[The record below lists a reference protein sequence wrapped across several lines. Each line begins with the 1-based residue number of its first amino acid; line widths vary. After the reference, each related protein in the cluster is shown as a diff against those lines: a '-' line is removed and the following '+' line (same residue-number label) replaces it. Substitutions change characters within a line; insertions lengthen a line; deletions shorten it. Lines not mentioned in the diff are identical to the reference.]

1 MAELNSPL
9 TLGALEL
16 KNRVIMAPLTRN
28 RATADRV
35 PTPMMVEY
43 YAQRAS
49 AGLIISEAT
58 VISEEANGYLNTPGL
73 FTDAQVEGWKKVT
86 QAVHEKGGLIIAQLW
101 HVGRVSHPDLLNG
114 ETPVSASAVQQAGHV
129 SLLRPK
135 RPYVLPRPLE
145 VSEIHAITEQYKQA
159 AIRAKEAG
167 FDGVELHAANGYLID
182 QFLQSKT
189 NQREDEY
196 GGSVEKRTRFLL
208 EATDA
213 LIEVWGAD
221 RVGVHFAPRCDD
233 HDMGDD
239 NPRETFGYAMEQL
252 GKRKIAFFF
261 TREYLAEDSISE
273 YMKER
278 SGGVPYI
285 ANMQLSREDA
295 IELLAAEKADAVAF
309 GKAYIANM
317 QLSREDAIELLAS
330 GKADAVAFGRAY
342 IANPDLY
349 ERLMQDAPLNEL
361 KLENMIGTGVAE
373 GYVDYPTLAEME
385 TAAV

>member
-1 MAELNSPL
+1 MAELDSPL
-9 TLGALEL
+9 VLGDLHL
-16 KNRVIMAPLTRN
+16 KNRVVMAPLTRS
-28 RATADRV
+28 RASDDRV
-35 PTPMMVEY
+35 PTPMMAEY

-86 QAVHEKGGLIIAQLW
+86 QAVHEKGGLIVAQLW

-135 RPYVLPRPLE
+135 RPYVLPRALE
-145 VSEIHAITEQYKQA
+145 IAEIHAITEQYKQA

-196 GGSVEKRTRFLL
+196 GGSVENRARFLL
-208 EATDA
+208 EVVDA
-213 LIEVWGAD
+213 LIEVWGAG
-221 RVGVHFAPRCDD
+221 RVGVHLAPRGDE

-239 NPRETFGYAMEQL
+239 DPRETFGYVMQQL
-252 GKRKIAFFF
+252 GQRKIAFFF

-273 YMKER
+273 EMKAR

-285 ANMQLSREDA
+285 ANMRLSR
-295 IELLAAEKADAVAF
+295 ADAV
-309 GKAYIANM
+309 
-317 QLSREDAIELLAS
+317 ELLAS
-330 GKADAVAFGRAY
+330 GKADAVSFGKAY

-349 ERLMQDAPLNEL
+349 ERLLVDAPLNEL
-361 KLENMIGTGVAE
+361 KLETMIGTAVAE
-373 GYVDYPTLAEME
+373 GYIDYPTLAE
-385 TAAV
+385 TQHAVE

>member
-16 KNRVIMAPLTRN
+16 KNRVIMAPLTRS
-28 RATADRV
+28 RATDDRV
-35 PTPMMVEY
+35 PTPMMAEY

-73 FTDAQVEGWKKVT
+73 FTDAQVEGWQQVT
-86 QAVHEKGGLIIAQLW
+86 QAVHDQGGLIVAQLW
-101 HVGRVSHPDLLNG
+101 HVGRVSDPELLNG
-114 ETPVSASAVQQAGHV
+114 ETPVSASSVQQAGHV

-145 VSEIHAITEQYKQA
+145 IAEIHAITEQYKQA
-159 AIRAKEAG
+159 AIRAKAAG

-196 GGSVEKRTRFLL
+196 GGSVENRARFLL
-208 EATDA
+208 EVMDA

-221 RVGVHFAPRCDD
+221 RVGIHLAPRGDE
-233 HDMGDD
+233 HDMGDND
-239 NPRETFGYAMEQL
+239 PRETFGYAMEQL

-295 IELLAAEKADAVAF
+295 IELLA
-309 GKAYIANM
+309 
-317 QLSREDAIELLAS
+317 S

-349 ERLMQDAPLNEL
+349 ERLLVDAPLNEL
-361 KLENMIGTGVAE
+361 KLENMIGTNVAE
-373 GYVDYPTLAEME
+373 GYIDYPTLAEAE
-385 TAAV
+385 ALTTVE